1 MARYALMTRYAAMT
15 RFLPAGF
22 KPAVFKPAVFKPAL
36 AAVLALSAA
45 LVVPMSAQAQSQ
57 AGSQATLPADLGER
71 LARDYARPAVG
82 KMVDAA
88 AALDGAL
95 GGWCAK
101 PDAAGAARVGEAY
114 TQLALAWSGVEILR
128 FGPLVQANRFER
140 LAFWPDTRGVMPRQV
155 QQLIAAKD
163 EALLAPGALAGRS
176 VAVQGLPALEYVL
189 YGDPSLLKQ
198 STQSTA
204 PTFAYACGY
213 ARAVAANVATISRDL
228 AQAWSAQGDFGG
240 QFAKPQ
246 SGNDLYRNSQEVAA
260 EAMKALSTGLQFAR
274 DVKILP
280 VLGESPDAARPKRAA
295 FWRSGLSTRLLAAN
309 LDGLKAFYQAGAY
322 PLPAGDEWIDGSVRG
337 ELQAAAQT
345 LQAVPVPLDAA
356 LQTEEGR
363 RLLVLASLTIKNA
376 KDIVDQNLAPAL
388 GVTIGFNALDGD

>member
-1 MARYALMTRYAAMT
+1 MARS
-15 RFLPAGF
+15 FP
-22 KPAVFKPAVFKPAL
+22 PVFKPAL
-36 AAVLALSAA
+36 VAVLLTAA
-45 LVVPMSAQAQSQ
+45 PLAAQAQ
-57 AGSQATLPADLGER
+57 LPADLGER
-71 LARDYARPAVG
+71 LARDYARPAVS

-95 GGWCAK
+95 GSWCAK
-101 PDAAGAARVGEAY
+101 PDAAGATRVGDAF
-114 TQLALAWSGVEILR
+114 TNLALAWSGVEILR

-163 EALLAPGALAGRS
+163 DALLAPGALAGRS

-189 YGDPSLLKQ
+189 YGEPALLKN
-198 STQSTA
+198 TGE

-213 ARAVAANVATISRDL
+213 ARAVTANVTGISRDV
-228 AQAWSAQGDFGG
+228 AQAWSAQGEFGR

-246 SGNDLYRNSQEVAA
+246 AANDLYRDPQEVAA

-280 VLGESPDAARPKRAA
+280 VLGATPDAARPKRAA
-295 FWRSGLSTRLLAAN
+295 FWRSDLSTRLLAAN
-309 LDGLKAFYQAGAY
+309 LSSLKAFYQAGAY
-322 PLPAGDEWIDGSVRG
+322 PLPAGGDWMDVSVQG
-337 ELQAAAQT
+337 ELKGAAQT
-345 LQAVPVPLDAA
+345 LLDVPAPLEAA
-356 LQTEEGR
+356 LKEEDGR
-363 RLLVLASLTIKNA
+363 RLLELASLTIKNA
-376 KDIVDQNLAPAL
+376 KAIVDQDLAPAL